1 MDTRRPLLAL
11 ALLFAGISAFAQ
23 PKEGESLVP
32 KTPSAAPDYFCT
44 WNVQGYVDNYNSI
57 RGNMTEA
64 YMFGT
69 GRWQNWLSFY
79 PKVRQDLFFVMDDS
93 WDIPMKDKINKNTDP
108 DLGTIEVNTER
119 FPSFTGTPLER
130 LRHLVDSVKSYGWK
144 GLGGWICAQKAS
156 AVSMNDADF
165 WRERLE
171 TAEKAG
177 FAYWKVD
184 WGHQS
189 RDDNFRKNLSR
200 WGHEYAP
207 NMYIEAA
214 MKTNYIK
221 FADVYRTYDVENII
235 AQPVTIQRVAELLP
249 LKKESGA
256 KGIVNC
262 EDEPEIAVGLGC
274 AIGVMRH
281 PFAGN
286 WPNGQTDYAFPKS
299 GRNYKKRLD
308 EVTRGVRW
316 HRIAEPFGVDNDCEI
331 DEVKLN
337 DYWTYQDHESWQNH
351 KVGEKIKASA
361 PARISRCMPL
371 PVTNDTT
378 SLRPYLL
385 ASKYPNGAVA
395 VVAIGRTID
404 RSYIPRRVDVSIE
417 AESWLKPLG
426 IFGYYKS
433 LTVNFRKSLKSPSN
447 TRVWAQDLAGE
458 TPVEITDKVMITQ
471 NSMTIPGDVI
481 EEVGLMAKTK
491 GDLSNPGLVI
501 QVYGEE
507 ADGTASVDIPSAK
520 SDKNTAWYNLQGM
533 SVSMNDRSSLPKGI
547 YLNKGNKILIR

>member
-1 MDTRRPLLAL
+1 MDTQKTLLVL
-11 ALLFAGISAFAQ
+11 VFLFTGISVMAQ

-32 KTPSAAPDYFCT
+32 PKPSAAPDYFCT

-69 GRWQNWLSFY
+69 GKWQNWLSFY
-79 PKVRQDLFFVMDDS
+79 PKVRYDLFFVMDDS
-93 WDIPMKDKINKNTDP
+93 WDIPMKDKINKDTDT
-108 DLGTIEVNTER
+108 DIGTIEVSTER
-119 FPSFTGTPLER
+119 FPSFTGTPGER

-156 AVSMNDADF
+156 GVSMNDTDF

-189 RDDNFRKNLSR
+189 RDDNFRRNLSR
-200 WGHEYAP
+200 WGHQYAP

-214 MKTNYIK
+214 MKTDYIK

-235 AQPVTIQRVAELLP
+235 AQPVTIQRIAELLP
-249 LKKESGA
+249 LKKEGDA
-256 KGIVNC
+256 KGIINC

-281 PFAGN
+281 PFVGN
-286 WPNGQTDYAFPKS
+286 WPNGQTDYAFPAV
-299 GRNYKKRLD
+299 GRCYKLRLD

-331 DEVKLN
+331 DEVKLD
-337 DYWTYQDHESWQNH
+337 DYWTYHEHESWQSH
-351 KVGEKIKASA
+351 KDGEKIKASA

-378 SLRPYLL
+378 SHRPYLL
-385 ASKYPNGAVA
+385 ASKYPNGSVV

-404 RSYIPRRVDVSIE
+404 RSYILHKVDVLIE

-433 LTVNFRKSLKSPSN
+433 LTINFRNSLKSPYH

-458 TPVEITDKVMITQ
+458 TPVEITDKVVITQ

-481 EEVGLMAKTK
+481 QQVGLMAKTK
-491 GDLSNPGLVI
+491 GDLSDPGLVV

-507 ADGTASVDIPSAK
+507 ADGTDSVNIPSAR
-520 SDKNTAWYNLQGM
+520 SGNHAAWYNLQGV
-533 SVSMNDRSSLPKGI
+533 SVSTGGRSSLPKGI
-547 YLNKGNKILIR
+547 YLHNGNKVLIR

>member
-1 MDTRRPLLAL
+1 MDTHKPLLAL
-11 ALLFAGISAFAQ
+11 AFLITSISVFAQ

-32 KTPSAAPDYFCT
+32 QTPSAAPDYFCT

-57 RGNMTEA
+57 RGNMTED

-69 GRWQNWLSFY
+69 GKWQNWLSFY
-79 PKVRQDLFFVMDDS
+79 PKVRQDLYFVMDDS
-93 WDIPMKDKINKNTDP
+93 WDIPKKDKINKNTDP

-119 FPSFTGTPLER
+119 FPSFTGTPFER

-156 AVSMNDADF
+156 SVSMNDTDF

-189 RDDNFRKNLSR
+189 RDDNFRKNLSN
-200 WGHEYAP
+200 WGRKYAP

-235 AQPVTIQRVAELLP
+235 AQPVTIQRIAELLP
-249 LKKESGA
+249 LKKEGDA
-256 KGIVNC
+256 KGIINC

-281 PFAGN
+281 PFVGK
-286 WPNGQTDYAFPKS
+286 WPNGQTDYAFPEV

-316 HRIAEPFGVDNDCEI
+316 HRIAEPFGVDNDCNI
-331 DEVKLN
+331 DEVKLD

-395 VVAIGRTID
+395 VVVIGRTID
-404 RSYIPRRVDVSIE
+404 RSYRVRKVDVSIE

-433 LTVNFRKSLKSPSN
+433 LTVNFRNSLKSPSH

-458 TPVEITDKVMITQ
+458 TPVEITDKVEITQ
-471 NSMTIPGDVI
+471 NSLTIPGNVI
-481 EEVGLMAKTK
+481 QQVGLMAKTK
-491 GDLSNPGLVI
+491 NDLSSPGLVV

-507 ADGTASVDIPSAK
+507 IDGTASVDIPSATK
-520 SDKNTAWYNLQGM
+520 DNNTAWYNLQGV
-533 SVSMNDRSSLPKGI
+533 SVSMDDRSSLPKGI
-547 YLNKGNKILIR
+547 YLNNGNKLLIR